1 MFKHGIGFNA
11 TDIAIITITITI
23 TISIVSY
30 RRVRRRAEMR
40 AGAKLIAEGE
50 DVGDDEEADKVL
62 EKAERMRIQVWD
74 CTRNHLS

>member
-1 MFKHGIGFNA
+1 
-11 TDIAIITITITI
+11 
-23 TISIVSY
+23 
-30 RRVRRRAEMR
+30 MR

-50 DVGDDEEADKVL
+50 DVGDDAEADKVL